1 MDIYQRLAS
10 IKQELDLEEIK
21 VHSVA
26 EGLIE
31 YGRINTKFINSEDVC
46 EVYFGLNGKI
56 TKVTESVRAV
66 IDEDVEYDEL
76 IFSSHDKMKYFVC
89 ESDGLFY
96 ALAFTPSLGS
106 FTVNLE
112 IIYCAPTL
120 DALKEGIQ
128 SYTWI

>member
-10 IKQELDLEEIK
+10 IKQELDLEEIE
-21 VHSVA
+21 VHSVVQ
-26 EGLIE
+26 GLID
-31 YGRINTKFINSEDVC
+31 YGRINTNLINNEDVC

-56 TKVTESVRAV
+56 TKITESTKVL
-66 IDEDVEYDEL
+66 IDEDVEYEEL
-76 IFSSHDKMKYFVC
+76 ILSSVDKMRYFAY
-89 ESDGLFY
+89 ELDGLFY
-96 ALAFTPSLGS
+96 ALAFTHSLGS

-128 SYTWI
+128 AYTWI